1 MAIYTSF
8 DPRKSIRETIGTTWW
23 NKEDGETWNISAV
36 DNDGTT
42 IRIPIYLA
50 EEVKSESL
58 KEMPFID
65 LNLALVNYIT
75 NNVQGDKRKIEAYI
89 DVGFWYTNT
98 DNVSVTSFGKKA
110 MDELIDKTRANQC
123 IFPGID
129 YATIVHIKLRRE
141 PLAHQVVFHYI
152 VTIYCEYYDLT

>member
-1 MAIYTSF
+1 MAYVSF
-8 DPRKSIRETIGTTWW
+8 DPRKSIREKIGTTWW
-23 NKEDGETWNISAV
+23 SEEDGETWNISAV

-75 NNVQGDKRKIEAYI
+75 NNVQGDKRKVEAYLDI
-89 DVGFWYTNT
+89 GLWYTDT
-98 DNVSVTSFGKKA
+98 DNINATSFGKKII
-110 MDELIDKTRANQC
+110 DELQDKIRTNQC
-123 IFPGID
+123 LFTGID
-129 YATIVHIKLRRE
+129 YITIERVKLERE
-141 PLAHQVVFHYI
+141 TQAHQVVFHYI
-152 VTIYCEYYDLT
+152 ITVYCEYYDLT